1 MMRRIIEQYKQSSK
15 DIDFKILFLASL
27 IGVLSGIASY
37 AFQFFL
43 NSFYYIFIIG
53 PQNLLI
59 KNGYA
64 RYSFTPFLVSPIIGG
79 ILVAYMINH
88 WAKEAKGH
96 GIPEIIEAYHHQDG
110 KIRPRVPLVKIFA
123 SALTISSGG
132 SAGRE
137 GPIAQIGAGIGSLIS
152 QKLDLSIK
160 DTRILLISGLAAG
173 ISSTFNAPIG
183 AALFTLEIVR
193 PRISLK
199 QFPVILLASITGYI
213 IRLASIGYELVLDP
227 VYVIYTIDLR
237 LLPVYVVLGIV
248 TGISSGLWIKTFY
261 GIENLYK
268 KFLEKTNIPDLLQPV
283 VSRTIVGLSLCLLFL
298 NIGPSWKQ
306 YSLIGNTLSPIRY
319 VLSGVSLQGPLRST
333 LLTLTLVL
341 LLKIIVTPL
350 TLASGGSGGV
360 FAPTL
365 FIGAYIGGIFALL
378 LRNMMALS
386 EINVVTIA
394 LVGMAGLF
402 AGTCRAP
409 ITSIVMTT
417 EMTGNYLITVPLVI
431 TTMIGYII
439 SRIIEKEDIYSMELK
454 SRGTYVRFYSLDKLS
469 NATVRNNMIKTENMR
484 KLNQDT
490 PVYLANKRILY
501 SDHTGLP
508 VFDNGVFI
516 GIVTR
521 NDIMRYLGSHGRK
534 GTVQDVLDLKENKQV
549 VCISPDTNLEDA
561 YNLMREHDIS
571 NLPVMEEGV
580 IIGWMIK
587 ENIESAFELEFDEVT
602 LDGGEGSLA

>member
-1 MMRRIIEQYKQSSK
+1 MMRRIIEKYKQSS
-15 DIDFKILFLASL
+15 IDFKILFLASL

-37 AFQFFL
+37 VFQFFL
-43 NSFYYIFIIG
+43 NSFYHIFIIG

-96 GIPEIIEAYHHQDG
+96 GIPEIIEAYHHQNG
-110 KIRPRVPLVKIFA
+110 KIRSRVPLVKIFA

-160 DTRILLISGLAAG
+160 NTRILLISGLAAG

-199 QFPVILLASITGYI
+199 QFPIILLASITGYI

-268 KFLEKTNIPDLLQPV
+268 KFLEKTKIPDLLQPV
-283 VSRTIVGLSLCLLFL
+283 ISRTIVGLSLCLLFL

-417 EMTGNYLITVPLVI
+417 EMTGNYLIAVPLVI

-561 YNLMREHDIS
+561 YNLMREHNIS
-571 NLPVMEEGV
+571 NLPVMEEGE

-587 ENIESAFELEFDEVT
+587 ENIESAFEIEFDEVT
-602 LDGGEGSLA
+602 LDGGEGRLA